1 MNLQNLISASIT
13 FSYDDA
19 DIGSKFS
26 KFWSWFWPL
35 ALAFIWKLVVVLVIF
50 FVGTELINLLLQHVK
65 KGFEKTKVEEGVSG
79 FIGSVLNVILYF
91 LLVMIIANVVG
102 IATTSAVALVGSVG
116 LTVGMALQGSLSNF
130 AGGVLILV
138 LKPFVVGD
146 YVVAQGLEGT
156 VTKIDLFYTTILTTD
171 NRTVVMPNG
180 ALSNGNIVNVTHE
193 PVRRLDL
200 IVPIGYGDDI
210 RQVKAILLGI
220 ADHHAERILQDR
232 DIAVMV
238 GDFGDDA
245 VEIAFRVWV
254 KKEDYWALRSDLLED
269 IKYTFDEQHIT
280 IPFHQLDVFMKTN

>member
-26 KFWSWFWPL
+26 NFWSWFWPL

-50 FVGTELINLLLQHVK
+50 FVGKKLINLLLKLVK